1 MEIIVFMVHVWIAV
15 WLFGIIWTVLYE
27 AFKLLFRPLNWAW
40 KKLDP
45 DRRP

>member
-27 AFKLLFRPLNWAW
+27 VFKFLFLPLNWAW
-40 KKLDP
+40 KKIGLVRKP
-45 DRRP
+45 